1 MARVDDRARDR
12 DVGGSVLAP
21 CEQVV
26 LLAELQRANLA
37 LSFAVVE
44 HEAPIRE
51 AALEVLSLIG
61 RVRRRLVQPC
71 CRSTW
76 SRRLR
81 TISRR
86 LYEGSGVGLARASLM
101 DEDWAVSPRMV

>member
-1 MARVDDRARDR
+1 LGEEIPRNLHLFAGKALQWGRRVHSAKRPVQPSIPRARNHASM
-12 DVGGSVLAP
+12 GSPSSLGEELA
-21 CEQVV
+21 
-26 LLAELQRANLA
+26 
-37 LSFAVVE
+37 
-44 HEAPIRE
+44 AP
-51 AALEVLSLIG
+51 S
-61 RVRRRLVQPC
+61 C